1 MRRMDA
7 ENIDSP
13 NLISKE
19 GGTDL
24 SEPQLIMQPMGIRE
38 SEQSGV
44 MFNSSKNI

>member
-1 MRRMDA
+1 MDA

-19 GGTDL
+19 GCTDL
-24 SEPQLIMQPMGIRE
+24 SEPQLIIQPMGILE

-44 MFNSSKNI
+44 MFNSKQNI